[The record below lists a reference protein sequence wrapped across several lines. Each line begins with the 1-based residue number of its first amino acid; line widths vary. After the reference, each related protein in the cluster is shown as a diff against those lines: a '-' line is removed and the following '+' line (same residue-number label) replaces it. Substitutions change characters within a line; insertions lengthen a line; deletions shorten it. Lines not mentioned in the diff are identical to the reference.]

1 MMRLFRILALALL
14 GLILSSASCNS
25 GLIDPKEIKKKT
37 NVVGNWELIDI
48 TKSVQIGDATIVVY
62 IEFRENFTFSLSQQM
77 GTGRFKSYSGTY
89 AVEEGILSGKYSDG
103 TPFATTY
110 KVERNE
116 NILNLT
122 TQNATQETHVYR
134 LR

>member
-1 MMRLFRILALALL
+1 MMKIFRILALALL
-14 GLILSSASCNS
+14 GLVLSSASCDN
-25 GLIDPKEIKKKT
+25 GLIDPNELRKKT
-37 NVVGNWELIDI
+37 NLVGNWELIDI

-62 IEFRENFTFSLSQQM
+62 VEFKEDLTFSLSQKI
-77 GTGRFKSYSGTY
+77 GAGRFVGYAGTY
-89 AVEEGILSGKYSDG
+89 KVEEGILSGKYSDG
-103 TPFATTY
+103 TSFGSTY

-122 TQNATQETHVYR
+122 TQNEKPETYVYR